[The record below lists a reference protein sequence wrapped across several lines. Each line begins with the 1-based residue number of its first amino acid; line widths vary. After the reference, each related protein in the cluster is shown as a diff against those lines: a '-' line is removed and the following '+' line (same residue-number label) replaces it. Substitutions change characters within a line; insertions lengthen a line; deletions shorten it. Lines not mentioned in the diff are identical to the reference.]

1 MNQLEGTTPH
11 FIRCIKPNA
20 KHLAGIYDEGLV
32 LQQLRCCGV
41 LEVVRISR
49 SGYPTRM
56 MHQDFAGRYWI
67 YLLRSFIFYWMTG
80 ELTSL
85 NVCRYGFLLSGASV
99 SQDPLSISVSVLQ
112 QFNIP
117 PEMFQVG
124 FTKLYLRTGQVC
136 PIIFVWG
143 WNIKTCSYSTI
154 EDFFHAFA
162 SQKYP

>member
-1 MNQLEGTTPH
+1 MPSTLQEYMMRALSCNSSGVVEFWRLLEFQGLDIPLEWCIKTLLEG
-11 FIRCIKPNA
+11 IGYIS
-20 KHLAGIYDEGLV
+20 LGL
-32 LQQLRCCGV
+32 L
-41 LEVVRISR
+41 
-49 SGYPTRM
+49 
-56 MHQDFAGRYWI
+56 
-67 YLLRSFIFYWMTG
+67 IFYWMTG

-117 PEMFQVG
+117 PEMYQVG